1 MIESLHVMIGESE
14 VANGLRA
21 VVGEGPGLLVL
32 LLGLLGLLLHGEHRE
47 VGGGDDRA
55 VLPLVILPL
64 LELVVLVPVLGTHVL
79 GHVGVVREHPFDG
92 RVVSV
97 LHQESAVGTPEST

>member
-14 VANGLRA
+14 VAHGLAGRG
-21 VVGEGPGLLVL
+21 VVAEGP
-32 LLGLLGLLLHGEHRE
+32 GLLGLLLHGEHRE

-55 VLPLVILPL
+55 VLSLVSLSL

-79 GHVGVVREHPFDG
+79 GHVGALHEQPSDG
-92 RVVSV
+92 RVFFV
-97 LHQESAVGTPEST
+97 LHQESAVGAPEST

>member
-14 VANGLRA
+14 VAYGLWA
-21 VVGEGPGLLVL
+21 VVVGPGLL
-32 LLGLLGLLLHGEHRE
+32 GLLLLLHGEHRE

-55 VLPLVILPL
+55 VLPLVSLPL

-92 RVVSV
+92 RVIFV